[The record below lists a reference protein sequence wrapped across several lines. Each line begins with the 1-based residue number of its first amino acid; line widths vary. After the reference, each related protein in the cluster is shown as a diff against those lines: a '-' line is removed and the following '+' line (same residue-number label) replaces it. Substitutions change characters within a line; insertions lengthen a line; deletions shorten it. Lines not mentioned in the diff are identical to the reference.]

1 MIFYFRISFVS
12 LLVIVFTTQ
21 LNAQQLKE
29 EIAVNKNAISV
40 TIQPFY
46 LLKNAAKIDIEFQK
60 SGRNFAYI
68 LSPEVYAGNVRD
80 ATTLSSIRNE
90 NTDKINGFGIGLLQK
105 YKKKDKIGGP
115 YLAYGVTYRYQTIDY
130 ESEDFK
136 QFEEDGFTFYEYE
149 PIKDVLKI
157 NSFLFSGT
165 FGFQKVKRDFVYD
178 LYTGFGYK
186 KPSIKSTYPEARKY
200 NQGFNS
206 YAYDGVVFLLGFKM
220 GYQIKK

>member
-68 LSPEVYAGNVRD
+68 LSPEVYAGNV
-80 ATTLSSIRNE
+80 I
-90 NTDKINGFGIGLLQK
+90 
-105 YKKKDKIGGP
+105 
-115 YLAYGVTYRYQTIDY
+115 
-130 ESEDFK
+130 
-136 QFEEDGFTFYEYE
+136 
-149 PIKDVLKI
+149 PIVI
-157 NSFLFSGT
+157 
-165 FGFQKVKRDFVYD
+165 VK
-178 LYTGFGYK
+178 
-186 KPSIKSTYPEARKY
+186 
-200 NQGFNS
+200 
-206 YAYDGVVFLLGFKM
+206 
-220 GYQIKK
+220 